1 MQSGQAQGT
10 MRATTVPWILAL
22 VSVGL
27 SELLQN
33 GGFESLAHWDCWQI
47 QCTVTTNKHSGQHG
61 VEVRGRQESWQG
73 PSQYIH
79 VVSGHTYHVSGYIKL
94 LNDQAGH
101 QGQNVSMMFDDGST
115 SQVSMMFDDGS
126 TSQVDPP
133 DVEVIRRKV
142 IIVSQVVQKKKSF
155 PFGMMA
161 KAPDY
166 NANAAN
172 GKYRD
177 FIHKHFNWAVT
188 GNALK
193 WYAIEPR
200 RSVRTVQETRI
211 IPNKIVVACSIKVRG
226 HNLVWSVDKYV
237 QDWIKQLHGD
247 ELRNVVKHHIEETMN
262 VTRGLLEHWDVNN
275 ENLHGHWYQNQLHDP
290 DYNLELF
297 RIAHH
302 ADPNVKLFLN
312 DYNVVAGGGS
322 TDERLDK
329 LAQAGL
335 PIWAT
340 ELDCVAGDENTRADY
355 YEKALR
361 SLYGHPAVDGILFW
375 GFWDRNHWRGP
386 TASIATG
393 DDVVPNAAGRRVLDL
408 LENQWMT
415 DETHVL
421 SQSGNQFTVRG
432 FHGDYEVHVMY
443 QGHELG
449 NLKKSF
455 TLGKGAHTVNLNVH
469 T

>member
-1 MQSGQAQGT
+1 
-10 MRATTVPWILAL
+10 
-22 VSVGL
+22 
-27 SELLQN
+27 
-33 GGFESLAHWDCWQI
+33 
-47 QCTVTTNKHSGQHG
+47 
-61 VEVRGRQESWQG
+61 
-73 PSQYIH
+73 
-79 VVSGHTYHVSGYIKL
+79 
-94 LNDQAGH
+94 
-101 QGQNVSMMFDDGST
+101 
-115 SQVSMMFDDGS
+115 
-126 TSQVDPP
+126 
-133 DVEVIRRKV
+133 
-142 IIVSQVVQKKKSF
+142 
-155 PFGMMA
+155 MMA

-193 WYAIEPR
+193 
-200 RSVRTVQETRI
+200 
-211 IPNKIVVACSIKVRG
+211 CIKVRG

-322 TDERLDK
+322 TDAYLQQALHFKSANVRLYGIGVQCHFHGEPNQAAIKERLDK

-340 ELDCVAGDENTRADY
+340 ELDCVAGDEDTRADY

-386 TASIATG
+386 RASIATG

-432 FHGDYEVHVMY
+432 FHGDYEMHVIY